1 MGLDIDVLY
10 MPYHPY
16 ILSHDHI
23 LLFLLLIMI
32 MKNLDTTEVYLQ
44 ITILRK
50 IKPYILFFDSSLNL
64 LFLHLL

>member
-23 LLFLLLIMI
+23 LLFLLLIMV
-32 MKNLDTTEVYLQ
+32 MKNLHTVEVNLEIIYVE
-44 ITILRK
+44 
-50 IKPYILFFDSSLNL
+50 IKPYILHFDSSSNL

>member
-23 LLFLLLIMI
+23 LLFLLFIIM
-32 MKNLDTTEVYLQ
+32 MKNLDTTEVDLE
-44 ITILRK
+44 INKIL
-50 IKPYILFFDSSLNL
+50 YFTFW
-64 LFLHLL
+64 F

>member
-23 LLFLLLIMI
+23 LLFLLLIMV
-32 MKNLDTTEVYLQ
+32 MKNLDAAEVNLE
-44 ITILRK
+44 IK
-50 IKPYILFFDSSLNL
+50 EIKPYILHFNSSLNL

>member
-32 MKNLDTTEVYLQ
+32 MKNLDTTEVDL
-44 ITILRK
+44 LRK

>member
-32 MKNLDTTEVYLQ
+32 MKNLDTTEISLE
-44 ITILRK
+44 IRNKIL
-50 IKPYILFFDSSLNL
+50 YFTFWD
-64 LFLHLL
+64 

>member
-1 MGLDIDVLY
+1 MHYPHMAQRCHMGLDIDVLY

-32 MKNLDTTEVYLQ
+32 MKNLDTTEVDL
-44 ITILRK
+44 
-50 IKPYILFFDSSLNL
+50 
-64 LFLHLL
+64 